1 MMVEDPHMSPQ
12 HLSQTARHQ
21 HVRGQALFGAP
32 VSLAPSGFRIFLSLA
47 VLVLTWLHQA
57 GLLQM
62 IGLGGPAWALG
73 VLGAV
78 LAYWFAETLLT
89 LFVLL
94 LPPALFLSAVIAW
107 AIR

>member
-12 HLSQTARHQ
+12 HLSQTARHR
-21 HVRGQALFGAP
+21 HVRSQVLFGAP
-32 VSLAPSGFRIFLSLA
+32 ASLAPSGFRIFLSLA
-47 VLVLTWLHQA
+47 VLVLACLYQGGPLQMA
-57 GLLQM
+57 GL
-62 IGLGGPAWALG
+62 GSPAWALG

-78 LAYWFAETLLT
+78 FAYWFAETLLT